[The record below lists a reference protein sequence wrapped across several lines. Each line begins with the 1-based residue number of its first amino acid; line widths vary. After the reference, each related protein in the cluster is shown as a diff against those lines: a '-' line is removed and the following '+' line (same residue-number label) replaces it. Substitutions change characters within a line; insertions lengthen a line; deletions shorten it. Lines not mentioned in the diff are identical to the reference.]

1 MVYVPKLMKALM
13 TLFLLIP
20 SLSWGDAF
28 LINLINE
35 IHQKTSSKEISS
47 IEGDFYLEQFSQAT
61 NVLKEYGSPCY
72 QAQVE
77 AKSKDVY
84 DTNLY
89 CLLTRT
95 SLGIDSDEFTSNLKK
110 IADNIIYFQNMIL
123 EGKFDYSDEK
133 INKKRKNYINN
144 ATHNVHYLKKAI
156 TFQPMN

>member
-1 MVYVPKLMKALM
+1 MKTFF
-13 TLFLLIP
+13 TLLLFIP

-35 IHQKTSSKEISS
+35 IHQKTLSKEISS

-77 AKSKDVY
+77 ANSTDLY
-84 DTNLY
+84 DTNFY

-95 SLGIDSDEFTSNLKK
+95 SLGKDSNEFRSNLKK
-110 IADNIIYFQNMIL
+110 IADNIIYFQNMIV

-133 INKKRKNYINN
+133 INKKRQNYINN
-144 ATHNVHYLKKAI
+144 ATYNVHYLKKAI
-156 TFQPMN
+156 TFKPIN

>member
-1 MVYVPKLMKALM
+1 MKTFL
-13 TLFLLIP
+13 TLLLFIP

-110 IADNIIYFQNMIL
+110 IADNIIYFQNMII
-123 EGKFDYSDEK
+123 EGKFDYSDEE
-133 INKKRKNYINN
+133 INKKRNNYINN
-144 ATHNVHYLKKAI
+144 ATNNLQYLNKAI
-156 TFQPMN
+156 TFQPVN

>member
-1 MVYVPKLMKALM
+1 MKTFF
-13 TLFLLIP
+13 TLLLFIP

-28 LINLINE
+28 LINLVNE

-61 NVLKEYGSPCY
+61 DVLKEYGSPCY

-77 AKSKDVY
+77 ANSRDVY

-95 SLGIDSDEFTSNLKK
+95 SLGIDSDEFVSNLKK
-110 IADNIIYFQNMIL
+110 IADNIIYFQNMII
-123 EGKFDYSDEK
+123 EEKFDYSDEE
-133 INKKRKNYINN
+133 INKKRNNNINN
-144 ATHNVHYLKKAI
+144 ATNNLHYLNKAI
-156 TFQPMN
+156 TFQPVN